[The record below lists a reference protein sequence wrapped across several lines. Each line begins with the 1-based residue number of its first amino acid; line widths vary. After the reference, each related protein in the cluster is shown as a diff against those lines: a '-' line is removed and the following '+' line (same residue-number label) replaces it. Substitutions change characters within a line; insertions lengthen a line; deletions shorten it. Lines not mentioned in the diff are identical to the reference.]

1 MRAVKLLPLVA
12 VAGAALILS
21 GPAASAAPGARA
33 ASGVSAV
40 LGARAAPGAPPGGGC
55 SYVFVPPNS
64 WLLECSNGGGGT
76 GGPGGG
82 GGGGRGG
89 RGGNN
94 LTCTTTLLT
103 PAQIAFLGLPPPP
116 AGEKWGVITCP
127 GTQPFSGVTL
137 VSANGTPAVT
147 PQELLQVAIGE
158 LRVPVMAP
166 GTAPP
171 LGRDGLVGLP
181 EWFWVSAAQW
191 HPYTVTVSAGPVWA
205 EVIATP
211 SQLSFDPG
219 GGLGGASCQGPGISY
234 RAARAAGQ
242 TATPCSYTYTQ
253 SSALQP
259 GGAYPASVT
268 VTWVVTWTGSGG
280 TGGTVNAG
288 LQIADPISVRVAEGQ
303 ALVTRR

>member
-1 MRAVKLLPLVA
+1 MRALKLLPLV
-12 VAGAALILS
+12 VMIGAALTLA
-21 GPAASAAPGARA
+21 GPAASAAPGAQ
-33 ASGVSAV
+33 
-40 LGARAAPGAPPGGGC
+40 PGGGC
-55 SYVFVPPNS
+55 SYHFVPPNS
-64 WLLECSNGGGGT
+64 WVLECSNGGGGP

-82 GGGGRGG
+82 GGG
-89 RGGNN
+89 GGNN
-94 LTCTTTLLT
+94 LTCTTTLLN

-137 VSANGTPAVT
+137 VSGNGTPAVT

-181 EWFWVSAAQW
+181 QWFWVSAAQW

-211 SQLSFDPG
+211 SQLAFDPG

-242 TATPCSYTYTQ
+242 TTTPCSYTYTQ

-259 GGAYPASVT
+259 GGAFPASVT